1 MHKVTAQTAGA
12 WGGMGGG
19 GGGSAGKESSGFKVL
34 LYAMYVEKCVNCEDE
49 SVMPVMAVT
58 LF

>member
-1 MHKVTAQTAGA
+1 
-12 WGGMGGG
+12 MGGV

-34 LYAMYVEKCVNCEDE
+34 LYAMYVEKCVICEDE